1 MEQPHSAITGA
12 YLEDIQGYQ
21 KGQYDCQDRVNML
34 GRKINED
41 ADIYNEI
48 DVRINEFPPNLL
60 NQLRTELGSAMNRAS
75 VHQLSIKYY
84 EDLFASLRR
93 LQEYIGL
100 FVNFVSTAGIT
111 KSIWICGSNTQAES
125 TKQETKSKNFWRL
138 QICLSSSWKFSRGG
152 NRRQSK
158 RKLS

>member
-1 MEQPHSAITGA
+1 MELPHSAITGA

-21 KGQYDCQDRVNML
+21 KGQYDSRDRVNML

-48 DVRINEFPPNLL
+48 DVRINDFPPNLL

-75 VHQLSIKYY
+75 VHQLSVKYY

-100 FVNFVSTAGIT
+100 FVNFVSRNHQEHLEM
-111 KSIWICGSNTQAES
+111 WIKYTSQKYKTSYQVQDFLEVANLLVFIMEIL
-125 TKQETKSKNFWRL
+125 E
-138 QICLSSSWKFSRGG
+138 RGE
-152 NRRQSK
+152 
-158 RKLS
+158 